1 MENNNY
7 IIGYLDEEEQ
17 WRLTARNGLKSDFKI
32 AVLDL
37 PPVPDMIWQI
47 ILENKLDALIVDF
60 RLFESG
66 EVTYN
71 GNDVIVEVQ
80 KHNKHFPLFVMTSY
94 ENDAFSQC
102 EDVLI
107 IRDKSIFQKEE
118 ELFRFKQT
126 LKSRLDSYRRKEEE
140 CRQRLLE
147 LNKLD
152 KLTPFQKEEK
162 FKYELYLSELDLDHA
177 PALNLLSSEYSES
190 MESIL
195 KLAEEIS
202 NSLKRK
208 QV

>member
-1 MENNNY
+1 MDKNNY
-7 IIGYLDEEEQ
+7 NIGYLDEEEQ
-17 WRLTARNGLKSDFKI
+17 WRLTARNGLKSDFRI
-32 AVLDL
+32 VVMDL
-37 PPVPDMIWQI
+37 PQAPDMVWPA
-47 ILENKLDALIVDF
+47 ILENKLDALIIDF

-71 GNDVIVEVQ
+71 GNDVIIEVQ

-107 IRDKSIFQKEE
+107 IRDKSMFQKSE
-118 ELFRFKQT
+118 ELHRFIQT

-152 KLTPFQKEEK
+152 TLSQPQKEEK
-162 FKYELYLSELDLDHA
+162 FKMELYLSELDLDNA
-177 PALNLLSSEYSES
+177 PALNLLSSGYTDS
-190 MESIL
+190 MQSML

-202 NSLKRK
+202 DSLKK
-208 QV
+208 K

>member
-1 MENNNY
+1 MDKNNY

-32 AVLDL
+32 VVLDL
-37 PPVPDMIWQI
+37 PQVPDMVWPAIV
-47 ILENKLDALIVDF
+47 ENKLDALIVDF

-107 IRDKSIFQKEE
+107 IRDKSMFQKDE
-118 ELFRFKQT
+118 ELLRFKQT
-126 LKSRLDSYRRKEEE
+126 LRSRLDSYYRKKEE

-147 LNKLD
+147 LNKQD
-152 KLTPFQKEEK
+152 VLTQPQKEEK
-162 FKYELYLSELDLDHA
+162 FKTELYLSELDLDNA
-177 PALNLLSSEYSES
+177 PALNLLSSGYTET

-195 KLAEEIS
+195 RLAEDIS
-202 NSLKRK
+202 SSLKR
-208 QV
+208 

>member
-1 MENNNY
+1 MDKNNY

-32 AVLDL
+32 VVLDL
-37 PPVPDMIWQI
+37 PQTPDMVWPAI
-47 ILENKLDALIVDF
+47 IENKLDALIVDF

-107 IRDKSIFQKEE
+107 IRDKSMFQKEE
-118 ELFRFKQT
+118 ELHRFKQT
-126 LKSRLDSYRRKEEE
+126 LKSRLDSYYRKKDE
-140 CRQRLLE
+140 CRRRLLE

-152 KLTPFQKEEK
+152 NLTQPQKEEK
-162 FKYELYLSELDLDHA
+162 FKTELYLSELDLDNA
-177 PALNLLSSEYSES
+177 PALNLLSSGYTEA

-195 KLAEEIS
+195 RLAEDIS
-202 NSLKRK
+202 SSLKR
-208 QV
+208 

>member
-1 MENNNY
+1 MDKKNY

-32 AVLDL
+32 VVLDL
-37 PPVPDMIWQI
+37 PQTPDMVWPAI
-47 ILENKLDALIVDF
+47 IENKLDALIVDF

-107 IRDKSIFQKEE
+107 IRDKSMFQKDE
-118 ELFRFKQT
+118 ELLRFKQT
-126 LKSRLDSYRRKEEE
+126 LKSRLDSYYRKKEE

-147 LNKLD
+147 LNKQD
-152 KLTPFQKEEK
+152 VLTQLQKEEK
-162 FKYELYLSELDLDHA
+162 FKTELYLSELDLDNA
-177 PALNLLSSEYSES
+177 PALNLLSSGYTET

-195 KLAEEIS
+195 KLAEDIS
-202 NSLKRK
+202 SSLKR
-208 QV
+208 

>member
-1 MENNNY
+1 MEKNNY

-32 AVLDL
+32 VVLDL
-37 PPVPDMIWQI
+37 PQTPDMVWPAI
-47 ILENKLDALIVDF
+47 IENKLDALIVDF

-102 EDVLI
+102 DDVLI
-107 IRDKSIFQKEE
+107 IRDKSMFQKEE
-118 ELFRFKQT
+118 ELHRFKQT
-126 LKSRLDSYRRKEEE
+126 LTSLLDSYRRKEDEY
-140 CRQRLLE
+140 RQRLLE
-147 LNKLD
+147 LNKQD
-152 KLTPFQKEEK
+152 ALTQPQKEEK
-162 FKYELYLSELDLDHA
+162 FMAELYLSELDLDNA
-177 PALNLLSSEYSES
+177 LALNLLSSGYSES

-202 NSLKRK
+202 SSLKK
-208 QV
+208 Q

>member
-1 MENNNY
+1 MDKNNY

-32 AVLDL
+32 VVLDL
-37 PPVPDMIWQI
+37 PQTPDMVWPAIVD
-47 ILENKLDALIVDF
+47 NKLDALIVDF

-107 IRDKSIFQKEE
+107 IRDKSMFQKDE

-126 LKSRLDSYRRKEEE
+126 LKSRLDSYYRKKEE

-147 LNKLD
+147 LNKQD
-152 KLTPFQKEEK
+152 VLTQPQKEEK
-162 FKYELYLSELDLDHA
+162 FKTELYLSELDLDNA
-177 PALNLLSSEYSES
+177 PALNLLSSGYTET

-195 KLAEEIS
+195 RLAEDIS
-202 NSLKRK
+202 SSLKR
-208 QV
+208 

>member
-1 MENNNY
+1 MDKINY

-32 AVLDL
+32 VVLDL
-37 PPVPDMIWQI
+37 PQTPDMVWPAI
-47 ILENKLDALIVDF
+47 IENKLDALIVDF

-107 IRDKSIFQKEE
+107 IRDKSMFQKEE
-118 ELFRFKQT
+118 ELYRFKQT
-126 LKSRLDSYRRKEEE
+126 LKSRLDSYYKKKDE
-140 CRQRLLE
+140 CRRRLLA
-147 LNKLD
+147 LNKQD
-152 KLTPFQKEEK
+152 NLTQPQKEEK
-162 FKYELYLSELDLDHA
+162 FKNELYLSELDLDNA
-177 PALNLLSSEYSES
+177 PALNLLSSGYTES

-195 KLAEEIS
+195 RLAEDIS
-202 NSLKRK
+202 SSLKR
-208 QV
+208 